1 MKKILVTG
9 ASGLFG
15 LNFIHYLMEAQI
27 FEVHALL
34 HNRTLL
40 VDGVKNHFLE
50 DEGISSLIHRIKPD
64 IVVHAAGLTNVEKC
78 ESDKSLAIQSNVK
91 FSAELGILCSEIDAT
106 IIYISTDHLW
116 SDQAQMK
123 DENVAPNPMNNYGLT
138 KGNGEREIE
147 KACKQHFI
155 LRTNFFGWGPGYRQS
170 FSDYIINSLQIG
182 HRVQLYKDVFYTPI
196 EISILSE
203 LTVRLFSSD
212 AYGIYNASGS
222 SRISKYDFGL
232 LIADAFNL
240 PQQLIE
246 PVLYNDMNYEV
257 SRPNEMSLSNDKI
270 CKVLGIQ
277 KNSLSIDRSI
287 SNLLLGQQKFFI
299 QGIS

>member
-1 MKKILVTG
+1 MRILLTG
-9 ASGLFG
+9 GSGLLGSNVLESSRRFSHEILSPRSKE
-15 LNFIHYLMEAQI
+15 LNLLDSEATKLYL
-27 FEVHALL
+27 
-34 HNRTLL
+34 
-40 VDGVKNHFLE
+40 LE
-50 DEGISSLIHRIKPD
+50 SRPD

-91 FSAELGILCSEIDAT
+91 FSAELGILCSEINAT
-106 IIYISTDHLW
+106 IVYISTDHLW
-116 SDQAQMK
+116 SDQEQMK
-123 DENVAPNPMNNYGLT
+123 DENVALNPMNNYGLT

-170 FSDYIINSLQIG
+170 FSDYIINNLQIG

-240 PQQLIE
+240 PLQLIE
-246 PVLYNDMNYEV
+246 PVMYNDMNYEV
-257 SRPNEMSLSNDKI
+257 SRPNEMSLSNHKI
-270 CKVLGIQ
+270 CKELGIQ
-277 KNSLSIDRSI
+277 KNNLCIDRSI
-287 SNLLLGQQKFFI
+287 SKLLLAQQKFFI
-299 QGIS
+299 QDIRSL